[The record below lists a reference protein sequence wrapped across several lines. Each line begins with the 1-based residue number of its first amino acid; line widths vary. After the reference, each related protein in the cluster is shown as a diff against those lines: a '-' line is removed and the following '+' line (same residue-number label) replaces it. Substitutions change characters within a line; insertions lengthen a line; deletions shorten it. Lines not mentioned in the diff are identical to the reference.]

1 MIWAMSETRPELVR
15 APSLAP
21 APFAHAAIARG
32 SGLVLTAGACPVDAE
47 SRTVGAG
54 DVRAQ
59 ARQAMAN
66 LTAVLAAAGATL
78 PDVLHVTVYV
88 ATADR
93 VELVAAWDEVAT
105 AFGTH
110 PVPGTLLGVTVL
122 GYDDQLVEV
131 QAVAQVPPA

>member
-1 MIWAMSETRPELVR
+1 MSDTRPELVR
-15 APSLAP
+15 ATGLAP
-21 APFAHAAIARG
+21 GPFAHAAMARG
-32 SGLVLTAGACPVDAE
+32 SGLVLTAGACPVDAQ
-47 SRTVGAG
+47 SRTVGVG

-78 PDVLHVTVYV
+78 ADVLHLTVYV
-88 ATADR
+88 ATSDR
-93 VELVAAWDEVAT
+93 VELVSAWDEVTA
-105 AFGTH
+105 AFGAH

-131 QAVAQVPPA
+131 EAVAQVPPA